1 MSQGPSTSERAPDAP
16 PTLPMGAGPVSL
28 AVARPVAVTVG
39 VFLVVLCGWLSLYR
53 LPIQLTPDIEL
64 PTLTVATSWPGA
76 APAEVEAEIVDE
88 QEEVLKNVDGVERMT
103 SESSDG
109 AGSVTLEFAVGTD
122 IDQALVRVNN
132 RLSQVERYPESARE
146 PVVSTADDAGPPLA
160 VALVQRA
167 EGAADDSV
175 AGFRTWAIEELV
187 PVFERIPGVAKVD
200 LFGGRDQEVEVRFD
214 PSALAARGVPL
225 ARLISALQGEL
236 RDVSGGDLA
245 LGKRRYLVRTP
256 VRPDAPSDLEQIVLR
271 IDDQNRPVRLG
282 DVASVDVGLRKYS
295 NKVRGNGR
303 ESLAML
309 FRREAGSNVLEVT
322 DAVIAA
328 IEQAQ
333 IEQLGPL
340 GLELNLVNDQRSYI
354 RGALALVQQN
364 IVIGGL
370 LAVLV
375 LQLFLRDLRA
385 SLLIAI
391 TIPIS
396 VMATALGMSLLGR
409 TVNVVS
415 LAGMAFAVGM
425 VVDNS
430 IVVLENIDTW
440 RRKPGIT
447 ARQAAVAGTSEVWGA
462 ILAGTLTT
470 VVVFVPIIAWQD
482 EVGELLRDVAIAIS
496 LSVLSSLA
504 VSVLVIPSY
513 AARFLPVPT
522 EPGPDASARATGPA
536 ARARDSIGRQATALA
551 RAPRR
556 ALAVTMLVTG
566 ASLLVAM
573 TLLPPME
580 YLPTGNRNFLFGVLI
595 PPPGYSM
602 AEMDRVGA
610 YVQDRIVPH
619 VAPAGSPDIDGVPPI
634 GRTFFV
640 ARPNQAFMGASA
652 ADDDRIGDVVAYI
665 QQIQRELPGFYG
677 FASQASLFGRNIGS
691 SRSVDLEISGG
702 DLAGLVAL
710 GGRLMGS
717 IKGLMPDAQVRPLP
731 SLDLGSPELRVV
743 PRRQQA
749 AALGLS
755 PVDVGMAVDALVD
768 GRIIGELSRQGEPR
782 VDVVLRADSQRA
794 GVPAGDAFTGEAA
807 GPRSPAELAASPIAT
822 PTGQVVPLSA
832 VADLSETVGPAVIRH
847 IERRRAI
854 TLQVSPGDGTALE
867 TAVDLLRTQV
877 VDPLVAS
884 GEVPDGVRL
893 SLAGSASKLEVAQGR
908 FAEVLALAVL
918 VCFLLM
924 AALFEDFIAPLV
936 ILVTIPMAAA
946 GGVIGLRLVDTLLGR
961 QPLDTMTAVGF
972 VILIGVVVN
981 NAILVVDGALDRL
994 RAGDALDVAVGDA
1007 VARRVRPIL
1016 MTTATSLAG
1025 LLPLVLFPGSGSEL
1039 YRGVGAI
1046 VLGGLALSTALTLF
1060 VVPALFSLVWR
1071 VRLRGTA

>member
-1 MSQGPSTSERAPDAP
+1 MSAGPPEVGPAPDNRPEAP
-16 PTLPMGAGPVSL
+16 IGAGLVAL

-39 VFLVVLCGWLSLYR
+39 VFLVFLFGWLSLFR

-64 PTLTVATSWPGA
+64 PTLTVSTAWPGA

-109 AGSVTLEFAVGTD
+109 AGSVTLEFAVGAD

-167 EGAADDSV
+167 EGAPDDSV
-175 AGFRTWAIEELV
+175 AAFRTWAIDELV

-200 LFGGRDQEVEVRFD
+200 LFGGRDEEIEVRFD
-214 PSALAARGVPL
+214 PTSLAARGVPL
-225 ARLISALQGEL
+225 GQLVGALQGEL

-256 VRPDAPSDLEQIVLR
+256 VRPVALSDLEQLVLR

-328 IEQAQ
+328 IEKAQ
-333 IEQLGPL
+333 QDQLGPL

-354 RGALALVQQN
+354 RGALLLVQQN
-364 IVIGGL
+364 IVVGGL
-370 LAVLV
+370 LAVAV
-375 LQLFLRDLRA
+375 LLWFLRDLRA
-385 SLLIAI
+385 SLLIAVS
-391 TIPIS
+391 IPIS

-447 ARQAAVAGTSEVWGA
+447 ARQAAVAGASEVWGA
-462 ILAGTLTT
+462 LLAGTLTT
-470 VVVFVPIIAWQD
+470 VVVFVPIVFWQD

-496 LSVLSSLA
+496 LSVLSSLV

-513 AARFLPVPT
+513 AARFLPTPT
-522 EPGPDASARATGPA
+522 VVGPA
-536 ARARDSIGRQATALA
+536 EPAALAGPGGRAGAAIGRQAASLA
-551 RAPRR
+551 RSPWR
-556 ALAVTMLVTG
+556 AFGLTLLVTG
-566 ASLLVAM
+566 SSVLVAM

-610 YVQDRIVPH
+610 YVQDRIVPY

-665 QQIQRELPGFYG
+665 QRVQRELPGFYG

-691 SRSVDLEISGG
+691 ARSVDLEISGG
-702 DLAGLVAL
+702 DLPGLVAL
-710 GGRLMGS
+710 GGRLMGA
-717 IKGLMPDAQVRPLP
+717 IKGALPDAQVRPLP
-731 SLDLGSPELRVV
+731 SLDLGSPELRVM
-743 PRRQQA
+743 PRREQA

-755 PVDVGMAVDALVD
+755 PVDIGVAVDALVD
-768 GRIIGELSRQGEPR
+768 GRIIGELSRKGEPR
-782 VDVVLRADSQRA
+782 VDVVLRADAQRS
-794 GVPAGDAFTGEAA
+794 GVAPGDPFTGEAA
-807 GPRSPAELAASPIAT
+807 GPRTPAELAASPIAT

-832 VADLSETVGPAVIRH
+832 VADLSETVGPAIIRH

-854 TLQVSPGDGTALE
+854 TLQVSPGDSTALE
-867 TAVDLLRTQV
+867 TAVDVLRRQV
-877 VDPLVAS
+877 IDPIVAS
-884 GEVPDGVRL
+884 GDVPDGVRL

-908 FAEVLALAVL
+908 FAEVLLLAVL

-924 AALFEDFIAPLV
+924 AALFEDFVAPLV

-946 GGVIGLRLVDTLLGR
+946 GGVVGLRLVDALLGS

-981 NAILVVDGALDRL
+981 NAILVVDGALARL
-994 RAGDALDVAVGDA
+994 REGDALDVAVGGA

-1046 VLGGLALSTALTLF
+1046 VLGGLALSTALSLV

-1071 VRLRGTA
+1071 VRLRGAA